1 MAKTIESQE
10 IWEFKNP
17 EELAMALEKNS
28 NNKLAER
35 VRGISG
41 AVKDNSIDLRKKLQ
55 DELTDQE
62 QIEIRKTLK
71 WSWVGTVFTKWMTPE
86 EIQDNIWREAIAG
99 VVWAEGASIISKWE
113 WYMKSLSDAWET
125 AGNLFN
131 EWKYMAAIWVFL
143 KWLFW
148 SFDLKTWNKKD
159 EKKEE
164 GKDWEGKVEVAP
176 IDKISLP
183 MKMIVT
189 YSYKWTK
196 ENQEKIINI
205 SQTDNFKKLSLKE
218 INNISQNENLLKDW
232 VKQTYQNG
240 WVDLKNI
247 KDLFQLFSSSGN
259 AYKTLSTIHKNW
271 FDENKKIIELLTPSK
286 ENKDMYIYEKFS
298 NLDAFSF
305 VDWGIGEF
313 IKLDQD
319 WIQKWEFISNG
330 INGNIL
336 TFILANQ
343 FKLWDNV
350 DTLLMDKTW
359 SINKNENEKIRE
371 IVDFWNKIN
380 TLLKTNPQI
389 NLGSK
394 IDLTGSLDLK
404 DITKLYIM
412 LWAESDFNN
421 MNEFQQSFLY
431 FVIPGLLWEKWSR
444 GNIEEGWYTAK
455 LWIKIKDATL
465 HQANSL
471 PEWVNRFF
479 SHVWNKIIEYSIEF
493 LKSVWLKVTWGA
505 GEIIKEYPWLVPVMI
520 SLVLIYPFTER
531 KTILWALLKKKWI
544 KK

>member
-520 SLVLIYPFTER
+520 SLVLIYPFAER

>member
-232 VKQTYQNG
+232 VKQTYPNG

>member
-131 EWKYMAAIWVFL
+131 EWKYMAALWVFL

-232 VKQTYQNG
+232 VKQTYPNG